1 MKRKLRSYLFLAL
14 MLMSQ
19 FPIVAHAAIG
29 TITVD
34 GQHLNVGQ
42 TSGEIT
48 LKLSSGV
55 ASADGKIVANDPSC
69 VEIISVTSTLGGTT
83 NSTFHSVDMVGDGL
97 TSAGNIKIKGL
108 KNCSTTLKI
117 TANIGST
124 DTKNEDRDLTFTSGT
139 IVVGNSST
147 PDPTP
152 STKSSDATLKG
163 ITVTKGSLSPA
174 FNKNTTSYTVEVDEE
189 VTSIGITAT
198 PTDSKARAVG
208 GGTKILSKGDN
219 KYTIT
224 VTAEDGTIKEYVIT
238 VKRGSTS
245 TEEPTPEEPK
255 KSSNA
260 NLKSL
265 DVSGYTLSPKFGK
278 NTTSY
283 SMTVNNAITGLNV
296 TALAEDEKATVE
308 VSGTDNWKVGVNN
321 VKITV
326 TAEDGSK
333 KVYVVAVTRKD
344 KDGKDTTVN
353 KSSDNNLSS
362 LIVKNGELSPK
373 FAPNT
378 TSYSVTIPNN
388 ADKLD
393 LEYITSNSKAKV
405 QVTGNGEFVVGE
417 TKTVSVIVTA
427 EDGSQK
433 IYTINVTKSDKE
445 SNNKLQE
452 LIIPGAELD
461 PKFKPDVYEY
471 TTEVKPGTKD
481 LDVTA
486 IAKNSKAKVE
496 VIGNKNLKDG
506 NNVILVKVT
515 DEEGFV
521 QYYKID
527 AYRKPNTFSIFGLNI
542 PKWLGYLLLGLLVG
556 LIFLLLFL
564 LSRKRRRKQIVVQ
577 ETQQAAPTIE
587 FKPEFNFGSKNEDN
601 DTVTGGVLSQ
611 GSGGINASEELPQA
625 KETPKIAMVDES
637 SIPYDPYD
645 DIVTKDEIIDAIK
658 EKDPEKLK
666 ILYEQEMLNR
676 KKEKLKEKQEANVVD
691 YVEKGSD
698 YDEED

>member
-14 MLMSQ
+14 MLVSQ
-19 FPIVAHAAIG
+19 FPIIVHAAVG
-29 TITVD
+29 TLEIPGANIAVGETKELKV
-34 GQHLNVGQ
+34 NV
-42 TSGEIT
+42 SDNI
-48 LKLSSGV
+48 S
-55 ASADGKIVANDPSC
+55 SADGNITSNDTSC
-69 VEIISVTSTLGGTT
+69 VEVLSVTS
-83 NSTFHSVDMVGDGL
+83 NSGS
-97 TSAGNIKIKGL
+97 GNYFMNIDLNGNAISNAATVKIKGL

-117 TANIGST
+117 SNASLNGTNGH
-124 DTKNEDRDLTFTSGT
+124 EDRNLTFTSGT

-224 VTAEDGTIKEYVIT
+224 VTAEDGTQKTYTIN
-238 VKRGSTS
+238 VKRGKTD
-245 TEEPTPEEPK
+245 EEEGPK
-255 KSSNA
+255 KSSNV

-265 DVSGYTLSPKFGK
+265 DVSGYTLSPKFSK

-308 VSGTDNWKVGVNN
+308 VVGTNNWKVGVNN

-373 FAPNT
+373 FTPNT

-564 LSRKRRRKQIVVQ
+564 LIRKRRKKQIIVQ
-577 ETQQAAPTIE
+577 QQQQPQPAPTIE

-625 KETPKIAMVDES
+625 KEAPKIAMVDES

-676 KKEKLKEKQEANVVD
+676 KKEKLKEKEEANVVD